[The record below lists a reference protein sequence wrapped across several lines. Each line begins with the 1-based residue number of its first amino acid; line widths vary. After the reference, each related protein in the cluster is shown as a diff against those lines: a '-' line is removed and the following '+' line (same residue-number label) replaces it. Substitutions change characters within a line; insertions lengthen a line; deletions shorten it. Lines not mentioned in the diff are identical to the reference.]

1 MDVKY
6 RPEPWQNMGDGMN
19 RITKDALIKLRDA
32 NELLKKIDGRIRD
45 LDSDGSIHFNPKDQ
59 SQKIGEL
66 LDSYSTL
73 QKYCGE
79 AGRLVSEHI
88 DKPFLV
94 EMDKFAQKMRDTSIL
109 SFETNNRIGSTTTT
123 VLPGAH
129 AGYGSV
135 PQTIQKKKD
144 KITVEDIFRDSPAFD
159 NVLRGEYKELKKQ
172 NPDAKLNYEE
182 YKKVV
187 PSTRGFEYK
196 SIEDEQKKLE
206 MVRDIGIGV
215 GIIITTILCPPLG
228 AAAAVVYGGV
238 QIKSG
243 IDGEDWG
250 THRKLSQEERVGNI
264 IFGGLDAIP
273 VVGAVGKGVK
283 AFKGTS
289 ELADLAKL
297 LKFKEGM
304 PGFNP
309 NLGKNVVQSLKEN
322 KTLKNALDAMKN
334 TPIPVAV
341 RTVDTGIGMKLPYIE
356 SSTVGEVAGKF
367 SKASTAAKDDAY
379 QLAKGSGGSNANP
392 NKIKLTPEREKYYRI
407 KIDEAKARGDYKEA
421 DNIRYN
427 RHCEETKEP
436 LERKEWD
443 VKRENLRK
451 SQERGREEEIKG
463 RKALGEHL
471 NRTLEDNNSGKV
483 VTYTSSEGHLTRPDS
498 IGRNAKDEIDLVH
511 DHKHKIS
518 DKEHVIHND
527 SQMRAEREMLED
539 KNGSH
544 IVTISSDKPDL
555 NGIPPHP
562 RPSGPLGKDSDVY
575 YTDPNS
581 GKVTHKW
588 ENNTRLPGG
597 GRWKKL

>member
-19 RITKDALIKLRDA
+19 RITKDALIKLQRA

-109 SFETNNRIGSTTTT
+109 SFKTDNRIGSTTTT

-144 KITVEDIFRDSPAFD
+144 KITVEDIFKDSPAFD
-159 NVLRGEYKELKKQ
+159 KVLRGEYKELKKQ

-309 NLGKNVVQSLKEN
+309 NLGGNVVQSLKEN
-322 KTLKNALDAMKN
+322 KNLKNALDAMKN

-341 RTVDTGIGMKLPYIE
+341 RMVDTGIGMRLPYIE

-379 QLAKGSGGSNANP
+379 QLAKGTGNSKIQLGKEDLDALRKKWNVPETNTIAVGKTDVKGLRDLAFEGGS
-392 NKIKLTPEREKYYRI
+392 PEVR
-407 KIDEAKARGDYKEA
+407 KEA
-421 DNIRYN
+421 GLPSLDTILPNREIRAPYDHLKN
-427 RHCEETKEP
+427 PKLAQFTRHAEEGVLNEFDYAIKKAGIEP
-436 LERKEWD
+436 TEVTGTLRIHQSNPRGVCNKCSKGLLKPHPIEKSGIFYQAS
-443 VKRENLRK
+443 KKYPNLTI
-451 SQERGREEEIKG
+451 E
-463 RKALGEHL
+463 
-471 NRTLEDNNSGKV
+471 
-483 VTYTSSEGHLTRPDS
+483 VTS
-498 IGRNAKDEIDLVH
+498 EIDGSVKTNGLLSFVLK
-511 DHKHKIS
+511 DGKII
-518 DKEHVIHND
+518 E
-527 SQMRAEREMLED
+527 
-539 KNGSH
+539 
-544 IVTISSDKPDL
+544 
-555 NGIPPHP
+555 
-562 RPSGPLGKDSDVY
+562 
-575 YTDPNS
+575 
-581 GKVTHKW
+581 
-588 ENNTRLPGG
+588 
-597 GRWKKL
+597 

>member
-19 RITKDALIKLRDA
+19 RITKDALMKLREA
-32 NELLKKIDGRIRD
+32 NESLKRIDGRIRD

-66 LDSYSTL
+66 LDSYTTL

-79 AGRLVSEHI
+79 AGQLVSEHI

-159 NVLRGEYKELKKQ
+159 NVLRAEYKELKKQ

-322 KTLKNALDAMKN
+322 KNLKNALDAMKN

-379 QLAKGSGGSNANP
+379 QLAKGTGNREAEVPPAFRQTDFASSYEARLNQTPALENPKVEFEGIRGESKCILKPPPDRQLKQILDEVGIEGIQYKNAVPDFSPTAKAQVEINYMLGGKGTYGGKARRANFVQSDQKLADQINGSPELASQFGMESG
-392 NKIKLTPEREKYYRI
+392 KISARDIKKYREKNKLTWHEL
-407 KIDEAKARGDYKEA
+407 
-421 DNIRYN
+421 N
-427 RHCEETKEP
+427 
-436 LERKEWD
+436 D
-443 VKRENLRK
+443 VKTMQLVPTK
-451 SQERGREEEIKG
+451 I
-463 RKALGEHL
+463 
-471 NRTLEDNNSGKV
+471 NS
-483 VTYTSSEGHLTRPDS
+483 EFGHLGGVGE
-498 IGRNAKDEIDLVH
+498 INAGAFK
-511 DHKHKIS
+511 
-518 DKEHVIHND
+518 
-527 SQMRAEREMLED
+527 
-539 KNGSH
+539 
-544 IVTISSDKPDL
+544 
-555 NGIPPHP
+555 
-562 RPSGPLGKDSDVY
+562 
-575 YTDPNS
+575 
-581 GKVTHKW
+581 
-588 ENNTRLPGG
+588 PGG
-597 GRWKKL
+597 FANK

>member
-19 RITKDALIKLRDA
+19 RITKDALMKLREA
-32 NELLKKIDGRIRD
+32 NESLKRIDGRIRD

-66 LDSYSTL
+66 LDSYTTL

-159 NVLRGEYKELKKQ
+159 NVLRAEYKELKKQ

-283 AFKGTS
+283 AFKGTG

-309 NLGKNVVQSLKEN
+309 NLGGNVVQSLKEN
-322 KTLKNALDAMKN
+322 NLLKNLK
-334 TPIPVAV
+334 IQGWK
-341 RTVDTGIGMKLPYIE
+341 TVDKINDADYFIKGL
-356 SSTVGEVAGKF
+356 VAKGVDSVTPFAKGVEIMPDGSVVRSGTNYSGKF
-367 SKASTAAKDDAY
+367 QEAHDASKASIQSRISNLESGGVKGTGKNPEIVKFTEEQLSTKPLYSRDPEKWQKKGGKIEISEEGIWTYIDWEIPPNRVSYPGGFPDFKSAGLVRQEVPIGEFNRYDIDFAKADELAPNGPKLDENTWHHH
-379 QLAKGSGGSNANP
+379 QDLTTMQEVSKEMHRRFRHMGGMSLAK
-392 NKIKLTPEREKYYRI
+392 KL
-407 KIDEAKARGDYKEA
+407 
-421 DNIRYN
+421 
-427 RHCEETKEP
+427 
-436 LERKEWD
+436 
-443 VKRENLRK
+443 
-451 SQERGREEEIKG
+451 
-463 RKALGEHL
+463 
-471 NRTLEDNNSGKV
+471 
-483 VTYTSSEGHLTRPDS
+483 
-498 IGRNAKDEIDLVH
+498 KD
-511 DHKHKIS
+511 
-518 DKEHVIHND
+518 
-527 SQMRAEREMLED
+527 
-539 KNGSH
+539 
-544 IVTISSDKPDL
+544 
-555 NGIPPHP
+555 
-562 RPSGPLGKDSDVY
+562 
-575 YTDPNS
+575 
-581 GKVTHKW
+581 
-588 ENNTRLPGG
+588 
-597 GRWKKL
+597 

>member
-19 RITKDALIKLRDA
+19 RITKDALIKLGDA
-32 NELLKKIDGRIRD
+32 NESLKKIDGRIRD

-59 SQKIGEL
+59 SRKIGEL

-123 VLPGAH
+123 VLPDAH

-144 KITVEDIFRDSPAFD
+144 KITVEDIFKDSPAFD
-159 NVLRGEYKELKKQ
+159 NVLREEYKELKKQ

-206 MVRDIGIGV
+206 MVRDIGIGL

-228 AAAAVVYGGV
+228 TAAAVVYGAV

-250 THRKLSQEERVGNI
+250 THRKLSQEERTGNF

-273 VVGAVGKGVK
+273 VVGLLGKGVK

-309 NLGKNVVQSLKEN
+309 NLGGNVVQSLKEN

-341 RTVDTGIGMKLPYIE
+341 RMVDTGIGMKLPYIE

-379 QLAKGSGGSNANP
+379 QLAKGSGGVKGTGNAVHRS
-392 NKIKLTPEREKYYRI
+392 E
-407 KIDEAKARGDYKEA
+407 IDEVIKNNYDKDGNLINRSIVPKGYDSVEDFLKQVDDTTIKEFGYDSVEEFKEVIELTETYLNTKTKNNILNKPLAGGTHVKKGVDFDILGFPIFKGDDVKFSLKLEKDFYVMKDTDQFRECTKLVKEA
-421 DNIRYN
+421 IEKGEISKELFTKKQLAQINDGLPRIDGLIWHHHQIPGKMQLVIKEVHSVNHLGGN
-427 RHCEETKEP
+427 R
-436 LERKEWD
+436 LW
-443 VKRENLRK
+443 
-451 SQERGREEEIKG
+451 
-463 RKALGEHL
+463 
-471 NRTLEDNNSGKV
+471 
-483 VTYTSSEGHLTRPDS
+483 
-498 IGRNAKDEIDLVH
+498 
-511 DHKHKIS
+511 
-518 DKEHVIHND
+518 
-527 SQMRAEREMLED
+527 
-539 KNGSH
+539 
-544 IVTISSDKPDL
+544 
-555 NGIPPHP
+555 
-562 RPSGPLGKDSDVY
+562 
-575 YTDPNS
+575 
-581 GKVTHKW
+581 
-588 ENNTRLPGG
+588 GG
-597 GRWKKL
+597 GIR

>member
-19 RITKDALIKLRDA
+19 RITKDALIKLREA
-32 NELLKKIDGRIRD
+32 NESLKRIDGRIRD

-159 NVLRGEYKELKKQ
+159 NVLRAEYKELKKQ

-309 NLGKNVVQSLKEN
+309 NLGGNVVQSLKEN
-322 KTLKNALDAMKN
+322 NLLKNLK
-334 TPIPVAV
+334 IQGWK
-341 RTVDTGIGMKLPYIE
+341 TVDKINDADYFIKGLVAKGVDSVTPFVKGVEILPDGSVVRSGTNY
-356 SSTVGEVAGKF
+356 SGKF
-367 SKASTAAKDDAY
+367 QEAHDASKASI
-379 QLAKGSGGSNANP
+379 QSRISNLESGGV
-392 NKIKLTPEREKYYRI
+392 KGT
-407 KIDEAKARGDYKEA
+407 GD
-421 DNIRYN
+421 
-427 RHCEETKEP
+427 
-436 LERKEWD
+436 
-443 VKRENLRK
+443 
-451 SQERGREEEIKG
+451 S
-463 RKALGEHL
+463 
-471 NRTLEDNNSGKV
+471 
-483 VTYTSSEGHLTRPDS
+483 
-498 IGRNAKDEIDLVH
+498 
-511 DHKHKIS
+511 
-518 DKEHVIHND
+518 
-527 SQMRAEREMLED
+527 
-539 KNGSH
+539 
-544 IVTISSDKPDL
+544 
-555 NGIPPHP
+555 GIPP
-562 RPSGPLGKDSDVY
+562 RYGERKI
-575 YTDPNS
+575 TDEEYEALRKKTPTAKIRKQVNK
-581 GKVTHKW
+581 GHNKKIET
-588 ENNTRLPGG
+588 EDQALPGKTFIG
-597 GRWKKL
+597 SLEADHIVSMDRIASMDGFGNLTEKQQLEVLNNPENFTGLSKSANTSKQSKSYEEWTHYKKGTPDEIEVSLDFRSKMITREKQLERILQKQIDDFKKE

>member
-19 RITKDALIKLRDA
+19 RITKDALMKLREA
-32 NELLKKIDGRIRD
+32 NESLKRIDGRIRD

-66 LDSYSTL
+66 LDSYTTL

-94 EMDKFAQKMRDTSIL
+94 EMDKFAQKVRDTSIL

-144 KITVEDIFRDSPAFD
+144 KITVEDIFKDSPAFD
-159 NVLRGEYKELKKQ
+159 NVLREEYKELKKR

-283 AFKGTS
+283 AFKGMS

-341 RTVDTGIGMKLPYIE
+341 RTVDTGIGMKFPYIE

-379 QLAKGSGGSNANP
+379 QLAKGSGGVKGTGEATRLIPGTPGKVTGGSSTKLGQNLLESMGLPRSASRKGYQAQHIIPKNLRNHP
-392 NKIKLTPEREKYYRI
+392 VLKKIGM
-407 KIDEAKARGDYKEA
+407 DMDHA
-421 DNIRYN
+421 DNGIFLPIPAKDPSALSRHRGFHSVYN
-427 RHCEETKEP
+427 NVVKDQLDKLNINQSIKELEQQVFELQQKLKKGTESGLPLYKSKVLEIGIEKFYKTK
-436 LERKEWD
+436 L
-443 VKRENLRK
+443 N
-451 SQERGREEEIKG
+451 EEIKIWQ
-463 RKALGEHL
+463 R
-471 NRTLEDNNSGKV
+471 
-483 VTYTSSEGHLTRPDS
+483 
-498 IGRNAKDEIDLVH
+498 
-511 DHKHKIS
+511 
-518 DKEHVIHND
+518 
-527 SQMRAEREMLED
+527 
-539 KNGSH
+539 
-544 IVTISSDKPDL
+544 
-555 NGIPPHP
+555 
-562 RPSGPLGKDSDVY
+562 
-575 YTDPNS
+575 
-581 GKVTHKW
+581 
-588 ENNTRLPGG
+588 GG
-597 GRWKKL
+597 GATEELWERWINK

>member
-19 RITKDALIKLRDA
+19 RITKDALIKLQRA

-109 SFETNNRIGSTTTT
+109 SFETDNRIGSTTTT
-123 VLPGAH
+123 VLPDAH

-159 NVLRGEYKELKKQ
+159 NVLRAEYKELKKQ

-228 AAAAVVYGGV
+228 AAAAVVYGAV

-309 NLGKNVVQSLKEN
+309 NLGKNVVQSLRDNKATMLDRLKLASLKMEKSGNEKMYQFGEKIAKSIDDRTAKSASFEVDGNGLLISKQGGTDFQSWVNKHHTESNKIIDDKIKGVEASLASKGTGNSKIQLGKEDLDALRKKWN
-322 KTLKNALDAMKN
+322 VPETNTIAVGKTDVKGLRDLAFEGGSPEVRKEAGLPSLDTILPNREIRAPYDHLKNPKLAQFTRHAEEGVLNEFDYAIKKAGIEPTEVTGTLRIHQSN
-334 TPIPVAV
+334 PRGVCNKCSKGLLKPHPIEKS
-341 RTVDTGIGMKLPYIE
+341 GIFYQASKKYPNLTIE
-356 SSTVGEVAGKF
+356 
-367 SKASTAAKDDAY
+367 
-379 QLAKGSGGSNANP
+379 
-392 NKIKLTPEREKYYRI
+392 
-407 KIDEAKARGDYKEA
+407 
-421 DNIRYN
+421 
-427 RHCEETKEP
+427 
-436 LERKEWD
+436 
-443 VKRENLRK
+443 
-451 SQERGREEEIKG
+451 
-463 RKALGEHL
+463 
-471 NRTLEDNNSGKV
+471 
-483 VTYTSSEGHLTRPDS
+483 VTS
-498 IGRNAKDEIDLVH
+498 EIDGSVKTNGLLSFVLK
-511 DHKHKIS
+511 DGKII
-518 DKEHVIHND
+518 E
-527 SQMRAEREMLED
+527 
-539 KNGSH
+539 
-544 IVTISSDKPDL
+544 
-555 NGIPPHP
+555 
-562 RPSGPLGKDSDVY
+562 
-575 YTDPNS
+575 
-581 GKVTHKW
+581 
-588 ENNTRLPGG
+588 
-597 GRWKKL
+597 

>member
-19 RITKDALIKLRDA
+19 RITKDALMKLREA
-32 NELLKKIDGRIRD
+32 NESLKRIDGRIRD

-144 KITVEDIFRDSPAFD
+144 KITVEDIFKDSPAFD
-159 NVLRGEYKELKKQ
+159 NVLREEYKELKKQ

-250 THRKLSQEERVGNI
+250 THRKLSQEERTANI

-379 QLAKGSGGSNANP
+379 QLAKGTG
-392 NKIKLTPEREKYYRI
+392 NK
-407 KIDEAKARGDYKEA
+407 
-421 DNIRYN
+421 
-427 RHCEETKEP
+427 EETFTVPKWSNDGKYDKV
-436 LERKEWD
+436 RGY
-443 VKRENLRK
+443 
-451 SQERGREEEIKG
+451 RGRDLTKYDEEYLVDPRLVVEMNFKG
-463 RKALGEHL
+463 K
-471 NRTLEDNNSGKV
+471 TNSG
-483 VTYTSSEGHLTRPDS
+483 TNAAGWE
-498 IGRNAKDEIDLVH
+498 RNAKKFFNTLLKSNPEFWSVENTALIKRGRVPIVDEQFI
-511 DHKHKIS
+511 KHFPQY
-518 DKEHVIHND
+518 KEYIKDPMRHHHIGEGGQAVALPKTLHPGYGGIHNV
-527 SQMRAEREMLED
+527 EKEW
-539 KNGSH
+539 
-544 IVTISSDKPDL
+544 
-555 NGIPPHP
+555 GIT
-562 RPSGPLGKDSDVY
+562 GID
-575 YTDPNS
+575 N
-581 GKVTHKW
+581 
-588 ENNTRLPGG
+588 EIATRLETFINNL
-597 GRWKKL
+597 RR

>member
-19 RITKDALIKLRDA
+19 RITKDALMKVREA
-32 NELLKKIDGRIRD
+32 NVLLKSIDGRIRD
-45 LDSDGSIHFNPKDQ
+45 LDSDSSIHFNPKDQ

-66 LDSYSTL
+66 LDSYTTL

-79 AGRLVSEHI
+79 AGRVVSEHI

-109 SFETNNRIGSTTTT
+109 SFETDNRIGSTTTT

-135 PQTIQKKKD
+135 PQTIKTKKD
-144 KITVEDIFRDSPAFD
+144 KITVEDIFKDSPAFD
-159 NVLRGEYKELKKQ
+159 NVLKEEYKELKKQ

-228 AAAAVVYGGV
+228 AAAAVVYGAV

-250 THRKLSQEERVGNI
+250 THRKLSQEERTANI

-297 LKFKEGM
+297 LKFKDGM

-309 NLGKNVVQSLKEN
+309 NLGGNVVQSLKEN

-341 RTVDTGIGMKLPYIE
+341 RMVDTGIGMKLPYIE

-379 QLAKGSGGSNANP
+379 QLAKGSGGSGVSKEGSVAKGTGDIDNP
-392 NKIKLTPEREKYYRI
+392 IRTYRGVELQNIDPVYIADQRTVVEMPFVGKGEKYTNAEGWRRDLKYFWSELLDRHP
-407 KIDEAKARGDYKEA
+407 EAFSPNNRAIIEGRNPFTDSPVNDKVFREYFSQYDVKGVRGDKLVHHHIGGGGQAFPVPQKLHPGSGGIHNIEKEA
-421 DNIRYN
+421 
-427 RHCEETKEP
+427 
-436 LERKEWD
+436 
-443 VKRENLRK
+443 
-451 SQERGREEEIKG
+451 
-463 RKALGEHL
+463 
-471 NRTLEDNNSGKV
+471 
-483 VTYTSSEGHLTRPDS
+483 
-498 IGRNAKDEIDLVH
+498 
-511 DHKHKIS
+511 
-518 DKEHVIHND
+518 
-527 SQMRAEREMLED
+527 
-539 KNGSH
+539 
-544 IVTISSDKPDL
+544 
-555 NGIPPHP
+555 GIW
-562 RPSGPLGKDSDVY
+562 GKDKIYS
-575 YTDPNS
+575 
-581 GKVTHKW
+581 
-588 ENNTRLPGG
+588 ELLQ
-597 GRWKKL
+597 KLIKE

>member
-19 RITKDALIKLRDA
+19 RITKDALMKLREA
-32 NELLKKIDGRIRD
+32 NESLKRIDGRIRD

-66 LDSYSTL
+66 LDSYTTL

-79 AGRLVSEHI
+79 AGQLVSEHI

-228 AAAAVVYGGV
+228 AAAAVVYGAV

-322 KTLKNALDAMKN
+322 KNLKNALDAMKN

-379 QLAKGSGGSNANP
+379 QLAKGSDGSGVSKEGSVAKGTGKESKIDIGKTDIDALRKKWNVPETETVAVGKTDVKGLEDLNFEGGSP
-392 NKIKLTPEREKYYRI
+392 KVR
-407 KIDEAKARGDYKEA
+407 KEA
-421 DNIRYN
+421 GLPDLDEVMPDRNIKAPGTN
-427 RHCEETKEP
+427 PLFTRHAEEGVLNEFDSAVIKAGIKPEDVTGTLKLHQSNP
-436 LERKEWD
+436 SGVCRKCYQGLAND
-443 VKRENLRK
+443 KVPPGVLKQLSLKYPNLK
-451 SQERGREEEIKG
+451 IEVTSETDESIKVTGRLSLMI
-463 RKALGEHL
+463 
-471 NRTLEDNNSGKV
+471 
-483 VTYTSSEGHLTRPDS
+483 
-498 IGRNAKDEIDLVH
+498 
-511 DHKHKIS
+511 
-518 DKEHVIHND
+518 
-527 SQMRAEREMLED
+527 
-539 KNGSH
+539 KNGKY
-544 IVTISSDKPDL
+544 ID
-555 NGIPPHP
+555 
-562 RPSGPLGKDSDVY
+562 
-575 YTDPNS
+575 
-581 GKVTHKW
+581 
-588 ENNTRLPGG
+588 
-597 GRWKKL
+597 

>member
-19 RITKDALIKLRDA
+19 RITKDALIKLQRA

-73 QKYCGE
+73 QRYCGE

-109 SFETNNRIGSTTTT
+109 SFETDNRIGSTTTT
-123 VLPGAH
+123 VLPDAH

-135 PQTIQKKKD
+135 PQTIKTKKD

-159 NVLRGEYKELKKQ
+159 NVLREEYKELKKQ

-206 MVRDIGIGV
+206 MVRDIGIGL

-228 AAAAVVYGGV
+228 TAAAVVYGAV

-283 AFKGTS
+283 AFKDTS

-309 NLGKNVVQSLKEN
+309 NLGGNVVQSLRDN
-322 KTLKNALDAMKN
+322 KAIMLDRLKLVSLKMEKSGNEKMYQLGEKIAKSIDDRTAKSASFEVDGNGLLISKQGGTDFQSWVNKHHTESNKIIDDKIKGVEASLASKGTGEGSRIIPGTPGIVTGGNSTKLGKN
-334 TPIPVAV
+334 MMTEMGLRRSTKWSGYQAQHIIPSEMADNPVIKK
-341 RTVDTGIGMKLPYIE
+341 IGMNFDD
-356 SSTVGEVAGKF
+356 SSNGIFLRVP
-367 SKASTAAKDDAY
+367 D
-379 QLAKGSGGSNANP
+379 
-392 NKIKLTPEREKYYRI
+392 
-407 KIDEAKARGDYKEA
+407 
-421 DNIRYN
+421 DNISTMARHRGYHSVYN
-427 RHCEETKEP
+427 EVVARALNKMDINQSIDS
-436 LERKEWD
+436 LQKQVYD
-443 VKRENLRK
+443 LQKNLRK
-451 SQERGREEEIKG
+451 LQGNGLPLYPSQGATVELWERKLKQLEIQNK
-463 RKALGEHL
+463 
-471 NRTLEDNNSGKV
+471 
-483 VTYTSSEGHLTRPDS
+483 
-498 IGRNAKDEIDLVH
+498 
-511 DHKHKIS
+511 
-518 DKEHVIHND
+518 
-527 SQMRAEREMLED
+527 
-539 KNGSH
+539 
-544 IVTISSDKPDL
+544 
-555 NGIPPHP
+555 
-562 RPSGPLGKDSDVY
+562 
-575 YTDPNS
+575 
-581 GKVTHKW
+581 
-588 ENNTRLPGG
+588 
-597 GRWKKL
+597 

>member
-19 RITKDALIKLRDA
+19 RITKDALIKLRHA
-32 NELLKKIDGRIRD
+32 NESLKRIDGRIRD
-45 LDSDGSIHFNPKDQ
+45 LDSDGSIHFSPKDQ

-123 VLPGAH
+123 VLPDAH

-135 PQTIQKKKD
+135 PQTIKTKKD
-144 KITVEDIFRDSPAFD
+144 KITVEDIFKDSPAFD

-228 AAAAVVYGGV
+228 AAAAVVYGAV

-379 QLAKGSGGSNANP
+379 QLAHGHSKLEGSNKTSGVGNNSSRTDEIGIEFKRNP
-392 NKIKLTPEREKYYRI
+392 KHNEDEFIRQLKNQEDGLGKLTVDEFIQNRNQFLKYGRSKQANSAQRLARKQAVQD
-407 KIDEAKARGDYKEA
+407 KIDEFMEEGFSFREAEEQALKWIKDKAALHDPDQIAGGNPLKITGMGDSRINSSIGSQWKSRIGNVDKEIRRVA
-421 DNIRYN
+421 D
-427 RHCEETKEP
+427 T
-436 LERKEWD
+436 L
-443 VKRENLRK
+443 
-451 SQERGREEEIKG
+451 SEEE
-463 RKALGEHL
+463 
-471 NRTLEDNNSGKV
+471 
-483 VTYTSSEGHLTRPDS
+483 
-498 IGRNAKDEIDLVH
+498 
-511 DHKHKIS
+511 
-518 DKEHVIHND
+518 
-527 SQMRAEREMLED
+527 
-539 KNGSH
+539 
-544 IVTISSDKPDL
+544 
-555 NGIPPHP
+555 
-562 RPSGPLGKDSDVY
+562 
-575 YTDPNS
+575 
-581 GKVTHKW
+581 
-588 ENNTRLPGG
+588 
-597 GRWKKL
+597 KKLIYLNVRLKSE

>member
-379 QLAKGSGGSNANP
+379 QLAKGTGEVKNLDNVPRIDEIEVNFNYKTKFDSEEFARQLKDQEKGMNELTVYEYQQNRKRFIDEGRAIEGNAAQQAAREKALSKKIEELFESGMSWEEAEGKAASWLKTQAALHNPDQIAGGNPLHIGGLGDKRINSSLGSQWRYRIDIVDEQIKELEKSLTLEQRKNTYLNV
-392 NKIKLTPEREKYYRI
+392 KLTY
-407 KIDEAKARGDYKEA
+407 
-421 DNIRYN
+421 
-427 RHCEETKEP
+427 
-436 LERKEWD
+436 
-443 VKRENLRK
+443 
-451 SQERGREEEIKG
+451 
-463 RKALGEHL
+463 
-471 NRTLEDNNSGKV
+471 
-483 VTYTSSEGHLTRPDS
+483 
-498 IGRNAKDEIDLVH
+498 
-511 DHKHKIS
+511 
-518 DKEHVIHND
+518 
-527 SQMRAEREMLED
+527 
-539 KNGSH
+539 
-544 IVTISSDKPDL
+544 
-555 NGIPPHP
+555 
-562 RPSGPLGKDSDVY
+562 
-575 YTDPNS
+575 
-581 GKVTHKW
+581 
-588 ENNTRLPGG
+588 
-597 GRWKKL
+597 

>member
-19 RITKDALIKLRDA
+19 RITKDALIKLQRA

-73 QKYCGE
+73 QRYCGE
-79 AGRLVSEHI
+79 VGRLVSEHI

-109 SFETNNRIGSTTTT
+109 SFETDNRIGSTTTT
-123 VLPGAH
+123 VLPDAH

-135 PQTIQKKKD
+135 PQTIKTKKD

-159 NVLRGEYKELKKQ
+159 NVLREEYKELKKQ

-228 AAAAVVYGGV
+228 TAAAVVYGAV

-322 KTLKNALDAMKN
+322 NLLKNLK
-334 TPIPVAV
+334 IQGWK
-341 RTVDTGIGMKLPYIE
+341 TVDKINDADYFIKGLVAKGVDETTAFIRGEEVLLDGSVRRYGGTNFSE
-356 SSTVGEVAGKF
+356 SVKEAHDA
-367 SKASTAAKDDAY
+367 SKASIQSRISNLESGGVKGTGDTSKAVDDVVKDGSHFLDEFKLKPNVKYETNGYLYQTDELGRIESASGELTLEMGERNSKH
-379 QLAKGSGGSNANP
+379 QLAAGGEDRVKAPSTQGDHGGHLIGTQFNGSPLIDNIVAMNGNVNVSAY
-392 NKIKLTPEREKYYRI
+392 KKLESAW
-407 KIDEAKARGDYKEA
+407 AKALRGGKEVFV
-421 DNIRYN
+421 DIRPRY
-427 RHCEETKEP
+427 
-436 LERKEWD
+436 
-443 VKRENLRK
+443 
-451 SQERGREEEIKG
+451 
-463 RKALGEHL
+463 
-471 NRTLEDNNSGKV
+471 SG
-483 VTYTSSEGHLTRPDS
+483 TSIRPDS
-498 IGRNAKDEIDLVH
+498 FAISY
-511 DHKHKIS
+511 KI
-518 DKEHVIHND
+518 
-527 SQMRAEREMLED
+527 
-539 KNGSH
+539 
-544 IVTISSDKPDL
+544 
-555 NGIPPHP
+555 NGIE
-562 RPSGPLGKDSDVY
+562 
-575 YTDPNS
+575 
-581 GKVTHKW
+581 KVKILK
-588 ENNTRLPGG
+588 NIYGG
-597 GRWKKL
+597 

>member
-19 RITKDALIKLRDA
+19 RITKDALIKLQRA

-73 QKYCGE
+73 QRYCGE
-79 AGRLVSEHI
+79 VGRLVSEHI

-109 SFETNNRIGSTTTT
+109 SFETDNRIGSTTTT
-123 VLPGAH
+123 VLPDAH

-135 PQTIQKKKD
+135 PQTIKTKKD

-159 NVLRGEYKELKKQ
+159 NVLREEYKELKKQ

-228 AAAAVVYGGV
+228 TAAAVVYGAV

-322 KTLKNALDAMKN
+322 KNLKNALDAMKN

-367 SKASTAAKDDAY
+367 SKASTTAKDDAY
-379 QLAKGSGGSNANP
+379 QLAKGTGEGGKGNSDLLDNTGRFKDAELQS
-392 NKIKLTPEREKYYRI
+392 KYDVYCERKY
-407 KIDEAKARGDYKEA
+407 KNSEAP
-421 DNIRYN
+421 
-427 RHCEETKEP
+427 KEP
-436 LERKEWD
+436 LEWKEASEKWASLKEQGQEFSD
-443 VKRENLRK
+443 ESFNLFSQQYENAEREITIVTHEGTKVRVDAIASDEYGNVIIQEYK
-451 SQERGREEEIKG
+451 SSATAPYTTNQEKG
-463 RKALGEHL
+463 FPELK
-471 NRTLEDNNSGKV
+471 NSGGKV
-483 VTYTSSEGHLTRPDS
+483 VGEGKGDFSGGYEVPSGTRPQ
-498 IGRNAKDEIDLVH
+498 IVRPEGTTYFDE
-511 DHKHKIS
+511 
-518 DKEHVIHND
+518 
-527 SQMRAEREMLED
+527 
-539 KNGSH
+539 
-544 IVTISSDKPDL
+544 
-555 NGIPPHP
+555 
-562 RPSGPLGKDSDVY
+562 
-575 YTDPNS
+575 
-581 GKVTHKW
+581 
-588 ENNTRLPGG
+588 
-597 GRWKKL
+597 

>member
-19 RITKDALIKLRDA
+19 RITKDALIKLQRA

-73 QKYCGE
+73 QRYCGE
-79 AGRLVSEHI
+79 VGRLVSEHI

-109 SFETNNRIGSTTTT
+109 SFETDNRIGSTTTT
-123 VLPGAH
+123 VLPDAH

-135 PQTIQKKKD
+135 PQTIKTKKD

-159 NVLRGEYKELKKQ
+159 NVLREEYKELKKQ

-228 AAAAVVYGGV
+228 TAAAVVYGAV

-283 AFKGTS
+283 AFKDTS

-309 NLGKNVVQSLKEN
+309 NLGGNVVQSLRDN
-322 KTLKNALDAMKN
+322 KAIMLDRLKLVSLKMEKSGNEKMYQLGEKIAKSIDDRTAKSASFEVDGNGLLISKQGGTDFQSWVNKHHTESNKIIDDKIKGVEASLASKGTGEATRLIPGTPGKVTGGSSTKLGQNLLESMGLPRSASWKGYQAQHIIPKN
-334 TPIPVAV
+334 LRNHPVLKRIGMDMDHADNGIFLPIP
-341 RTVDTGIGMKLPYIE
+341 
-356 SSTVGEVAGKF
+356 
-367 SKASTAAKDDAY
+367 AKDPSALSRHRGFHSVYNNVVKD
-379 QLAKGSGGSNANP
+379 QLDKLNINQSIKELEQQVFELQQKLKKGTESGLPLYKSKVLEIGIE
-392 NKIKLTPEREKYYRI
+392 KFYKTKL
-407 KIDEAKARGDYKEA
+407 
-421 DNIRYN
+421 N
-427 RHCEETKEP
+427 
-436 LERKEWD
+436 
-443 VKRENLRK
+443 
-451 SQERGREEEIKG
+451 EEIKIWQ
-463 RKALGEHL
+463 R
-471 NRTLEDNNSGKV
+471 
-483 VTYTSSEGHLTRPDS
+483 
-498 IGRNAKDEIDLVH
+498 
-511 DHKHKIS
+511 
-518 DKEHVIHND
+518 
-527 SQMRAEREMLED
+527 
-539 KNGSH
+539 
-544 IVTISSDKPDL
+544 
-555 NGIPPHP
+555 
-562 RPSGPLGKDSDVY
+562 
-575 YTDPNS
+575 
-581 GKVTHKW
+581 
-588 ENNTRLPGG
+588 GG
-597 GRWKKL
+597 GATEELWERWINK

>member
-19 RITKDALIKLRDA
+19 RITKDALIKLGDA
-32 NELLKKIDGRIRD
+32 NESLKKIDGRIRD

-59 SQKIGEL
+59 SRKIGEL

-123 VLPGAH
+123 VLPDAH

-144 KITVEDIFRDSPAFD
+144 KITVEDIFKDSPAFD
-159 NVLRGEYKELKKQ
+159 NVLREEYKELKKQ

-206 MVRDIGIGV
+206 MVRDIGIGL

-228 AAAAVVYGGV
+228 TAAAVVYGAV

-250 THRKLSQEERVGNI
+250 THRKLSQEERTGNF

-273 VVGAVGKGVK
+273 VVGLLGKGVK

-309 NLGKNVVQSLKEN
+309 NLGGNVVQSLRDNKAIMLDRLKLTSLKMEKSGNEKMYQLGEKIAKSIDDRTAKSASFEVDGNGLLISKQGGTDFQSWVNKHHTESNKIIDDKIKGVEASLASKGTGNSKIQLGKEDLDALRKKWN
-322 KTLKNALDAMKN
+322 VPETNTIAVGKTDVKGLRDLAFEGGSPEVRKEAGLPSLDTILPNREIRAPYDHLKNPKLAQFTRHAEEGVLNEFDYAIKKAGIEPTEVTGTLRIHQSN
-334 TPIPVAV
+334 PRGVCNKCSKGLLKPHPIEKS
-341 RTVDTGIGMKLPYIE
+341 GIFYQASKKYPNLTIE
-356 SSTVGEVAGKF
+356 
-367 SKASTAAKDDAY
+367 
-379 QLAKGSGGSNANP
+379 
-392 NKIKLTPEREKYYRI
+392 
-407 KIDEAKARGDYKEA
+407 
-421 DNIRYN
+421 
-427 RHCEETKEP
+427 
-436 LERKEWD
+436 
-443 VKRENLRK
+443 
-451 SQERGREEEIKG
+451 
-463 RKALGEHL
+463 
-471 NRTLEDNNSGKV
+471 
-483 VTYTSSEGHLTRPDS
+483 VTS
-498 IGRNAKDEIDLVH
+498 EIDGSVKTNGLLSFVLK
-511 DHKHKIS
+511 DGKII
-518 DKEHVIHND
+518 E
-527 SQMRAEREMLED
+527 
-539 KNGSH
+539 
-544 IVTISSDKPDL
+544 
-555 NGIPPHP
+555 
-562 RPSGPLGKDSDVY
+562 
-575 YTDPNS
+575 
-581 GKVTHKW
+581 
-588 ENNTRLPGG
+588 
-597 GRWKKL
+597 

>member
-19 RITKDALIKLRDA
+19 RITKDALMKLREA
-32 NELLKKIDGRIRD
+32 NESLKRIDGRIRD

-379 QLAKGSGGSNANP
+379 QFAKGSGGSNANP

-443 VKRENLRK
+443 VKRENLKK

-562 RPSGPLGKDSDVY
+562 RPSGPLAKESDIF

-588 ENNTRLPGG
+588 EAHPDIPGG
-597 GRWKKL
+597 GIWIKI

>member
-19 RITKDALIKLRDA
+19 RITKDALIKLQRA

-73 QKYCGE
+73 QRYCGE

-109 SFETNNRIGSTTTT
+109 SFETDNRIGSTTTT
-123 VLPGAH
+123 VLPDAH

-135 PQTIQKKKD
+135 PQTIKTKKD

-159 NVLRGEYKELKKQ
+159 NVLREEYKELKKL

-206 MVRDIGIGV
+206 MVRDIGIGL

-228 AAAAVVYGGV
+228 TAAAVVYGAV

-283 AFKGTS
+283 AFKDTS

-309 NLGKNVVQSLKEN
+309 NLGGNVVQSLRDNKAIMLDRLKLVSLKMEKSGNEKMYQLGEKIAKSIDDRTAKSASFEVDGNGLLISKQGGTDFQSWVNKHHTESNKIIDDKIKGVEASLASKGTGEVSNSSEKLSRIEYLRNKYGRFTPQELNHRINLRGAVEKEVERLN
-322 KTLKNALDAMKN
+322 TLGLTKNEMGPAVAGTFDKN
-334 TPIPVAV
+334 TGKYYFGINNTDGDIPVTLHPIIRDRIENMPSSV
-341 RTVDTGIGMKLPYIE
+341 RDGYKFTYGAG
-356 SSTVGEVAGKF
+356 SHAEVYSLNQA
-367 SKASTAAKDDAY
+367 
-379 QLAKGSGGSNANP
+379 LLANP
-392 NKIKLTPEREKYYRI
+392 NAQPTDFITHVVR
-407 KIDEAKARGDYKEA
+407 
-421 DNIRYN
+421 
-427 RHCEETKEP
+427 
-436 LERKEWD
+436 
-443 VKRENLRK
+443 
-451 SQERGREEEIKG
+451 
-463 RKALGEHL
+463 
-471 NRTLEDNNSGKV
+471 SGKKLKPAGMMMP
-483 VTYTSSEGHLTRPDS
+483 TCPHCNFITEGFEFSSEVRK
-498 IGRNAKDEIDLVH
+498 IGK
-511 DHKHKIS
+511 
-518 DKEHVIHND
+518 
-527 SQMRAEREMLED
+527 
-539 KNGSH
+539 
-544 IVTISSDKPDL
+544 
-555 NGIPPHP
+555 
-562 RPSGPLGKDSDVY
+562 
-575 YTDPNS
+575 
-581 GKVTHKW
+581 
-588 ENNTRLPGG
+588 
-597 GRWKKL
+597 

>member
-19 RITKDALIKLRDA
+19 RITKDALMKLREA
-32 NELLKKIDGRIRD
+32 NESLKRIDGRIRD

-66 LDSYSTL
+66 LDSYTTL

-159 NVLRGEYKELKKQ
+159 NVLRAEYKELKKQ

-228 AAAAVVYGGV
+228 AAAAVVYGAV

-309 NLGKNVVQSLKEN
+309 NLGGNVVQSLKEN

-341 RTVDTGIGMKLPYIE
+341 RMVDTGIGMRLPYIE

-379 QLAKGSGGSNANP
+379 QLAKGSGGSGVSKEGSVA
-392 NKIKLTPEREKYYRI
+392 KGTGKES
-407 KIDEAKARGDYKEA
+407 KIDIGKTDIDALRKKWNVPETETVAVGKTDVKGLEDLNFEGGSPKVRKEA
-421 DNIRYN
+421 GLPDLDEVMPDRNIKAPGTN
-427 RHCEETKEP
+427 PLFTRHAEEGVLNEFDSAVIKAGIKPEDVTGTLKLHQSNP
-436 LERKEWD
+436 SGVCRKCYQGLAND
-443 VKRENLRK
+443 KVPPGVLKQLSLKYPNLK
-451 SQERGREEEIKG
+451 IEVTSETDESIKVTGR
-463 RKALGEHL
+463 L
-471 NRTLEDNNSGKV
+471 NLM
-483 VTYTSSEGHLTRPDS
+483 
-498 IGRNAKDEIDLVH
+498 I
-511 DHKHKIS
+511 
-518 DKEHVIHND
+518 
-527 SQMRAEREMLED
+527 
-539 KNGSH
+539 KNGKY
-544 IVTISSDKPDL
+544 ID
-555 NGIPPHP
+555 
-562 RPSGPLGKDSDVY
+562 
-575 YTDPNS
+575 
-581 GKVTHKW
+581 
-588 ENNTRLPGG
+588 
-597 GRWKKL
+597 

>member
-19 RITKDALIKLRDA
+19 RITKDALIKLREA
-32 NELLKKIDGRIRD
+32 NESLKRIDGRIRD

-159 NVLRGEYKELKKQ
+159 NVLRAEYKELKKQ

-297 LKFKEGM
+297 LKFKDGM

-379 QLAKGSGGSNANP
+379 QLAKGSGGSGVSKEGSVAKGTGDIDNP
-392 NKIKLTPEREKYYRI
+392 IRTYRGVELQNIDPVYIADQRTVVEMPFVGKGEKYTNAEGWRRDLKYFWSELLDRHP
-407 KIDEAKARGDYKEA
+407 EAFSPNNRAIIEGRNPFTDSPVNDKVFREYFSQYDVKGVRGDKLVHHHIGGGGQAFPVPQKLHPGSGGIHNIEKEA
-421 DNIRYN
+421 
-427 RHCEETKEP
+427 
-436 LERKEWD
+436 
-443 VKRENLRK
+443 
-451 SQERGREEEIKG
+451 
-463 RKALGEHL
+463 
-471 NRTLEDNNSGKV
+471 
-483 VTYTSSEGHLTRPDS
+483 
-498 IGRNAKDEIDLVH
+498 
-511 DHKHKIS
+511 
-518 DKEHVIHND
+518 
-527 SQMRAEREMLED
+527 
-539 KNGSH
+539 
-544 IVTISSDKPDL
+544 
-555 NGIPPHP
+555 GIW
-562 RPSGPLGKDSDVY
+562 GKDKIYS
-575 YTDPNS
+575 
-581 GKVTHKW
+581 
-588 ENNTRLPGG
+588 ELLQ
-597 GRWKKL
+597 KLIKE

>member
-228 AAAAVVYGGV
+228 AATAVVYGGV

-322 KTLKNALDAMKN
+322 NLLKNLK
-334 TPIPVAV
+334 IQGWK
-341 RTVDTGIGMKLPYIE
+341 TVDKINDADYFIKGL
-356 SSTVGEVAGKF
+356 VAKGVDSVTPFAKGVEIMPDGSVVRSGTNYSGKF
-367 SKASTAAKDDAY
+367 QEAHDASKASIQSKISN
-379 QLAKGSGGSNANP
+379 LESGGV
-392 NKIKLTPEREKYYRI
+392 KGT
-407 KIDEAKARGDYKEA
+407 GD
-421 DNIRYN
+421 
-427 RHCEETKEP
+427 
-436 LERKEWD
+436 
-443 VKRENLRK
+443 
-451 SQERGREEEIKG
+451 S
-463 RKALGEHL
+463 
-471 NRTLEDNNSGKV
+471 
-483 VTYTSSEGHLTRPDS
+483 
-498 IGRNAKDEIDLVH
+498 
-511 DHKHKIS
+511 
-518 DKEHVIHND
+518 
-527 SQMRAEREMLED
+527 
-539 KNGSH
+539 
-544 IVTISSDKPDL
+544 
-555 NGIPPHP
+555 GIPP
-562 RPSGPLGKDSDVY
+562 RYGERKI
-575 YTDPNS
+575 TDEEYEALRKKTPTAKIRKQVNK
-581 GKVTHKW
+581 GHNKKIET
-588 ENNTRLPGG
+588 EDQALPGKTFIG
-597 GRWKKL
+597 SLEADHIVSMDRIASMDGFGNLTEKQQLEVLNNPENFTGLSKSANTSKQSKSYEEWTHYKKGTPDEIEVSLDFRSKMITREKQLERILQKQIDDFKKE

>member
-19 RITKDALIKLRDA
+19 RITKDALMKLREA
-32 NELLKKIDGRIRD
+32 NESLKRIDGRIRD

-59 SQKIGEL
+59 SQKSGNYLIVIRH
-66 LDSYSTL
+66 YK
-73 QKYCGE
+73 KYCGE
-79 AGRLVSEHI
+79 AGQLVSEHI

-94 EMDKFAQKMRDTSIL
+94 KMDKFAQKMRDTSIL

-159 NVLRGEYKELKKQ
+159 NVLRAEYKELKKQ

-322 KTLKNALDAMKN
+322 KNLKNALDAMKN

-379 QLAKGSGGSNANP
+379 QLAKGTGNSSKIVNEANLNNIDEFINGTKKFDDVINDYVKLYSEKIISNKTWSWNKSLHGGANLTARQ
-392 NKIKLTPEREKYYRI
+392 KRMIKEKAVADGLVPDVKVIKADGMRYGFADFKSAGLVVETKQLPERLWLMS
-407 KIDEAKARGDYKEA
+407 DEEQFKWL
-421 DNIRYN
+421 DNAIG
-427 RHCEETKEP
+427 
-436 LERKEWD
+436 
-443 VKRENLRK
+443 
-451 SQERGREEEIKG
+451 GRPEGMTWHHTEVP
-463 RKALGEHL
+463 
-471 NRTLEDNNSGKV
+471 GKM
-483 VTYTSSEGHLTRPDS
+483 E
-498 IGRNAKDEIDLVH
+498 LVPFG
-511 DHKHKIS
+511 
-518 DKEHVIHND
+518 IHN
-527 SQMRAEREMLED
+527 
-539 KNGSH
+539 
-544 IVTISSDKPDL
+544 ITIH
-555 NGIPPHP
+555 N
-562 RPSGPLGKDSDVY
+562 
-575 YTDPNS
+575 
-581 GKVTHKW
+581 
-588 ENNTRLPGG
+588 G
-597 GRWKKL
+597 GRSAGMWADAPR

>member
-19 RITKDALIKLRDA
+19 RITKDALMKLREA
-32 NELLKKIDGRIRD
+32 NESLKRIDGRIRD

-66 LDSYSTL
+66 LDSYTTL

-144 KITVEDIFRDSPAFD
+144 KITVEDIFKDSPAFD
-159 NVLRGEYKELKKQ
+159 NVLRAEYEELKKQ

-196 SIEDEQKKLE
+196 SIEDEKKKLE

-228 AAAAVVYGGV
+228 AAAAVVYGAV

-379 QLAKGSGGSNANP
+379 QLAKGTGNSKIQLGKEDLDALRKKWNVPETNTIAVGKTDVKGLRDLAFEGGS
-392 NKIKLTPEREKYYRI
+392 PEVR
-407 KIDEAKARGDYKEA
+407 KEA
-421 DNIRYN
+421 GLPSLDTILPNREIRAPYDHLKN
-427 RHCEETKEP
+427 PKLAQFTRHAEEGVLNEFDYAIKKAGIEP
-436 LERKEWD
+436 TEVTGTLRIHQSNPRGVCNKCSKGLLKPHPIEKSGIFYQAS
-443 VKRENLRK
+443 KKYPNLTI
-451 SQERGREEEIKG
+451 E
-463 RKALGEHL
+463 
-471 NRTLEDNNSGKV
+471 
-483 VTYTSSEGHLTRPDS
+483 VTS
-498 IGRNAKDEIDLVH
+498 EIDGSVKTNGLLSFVLK
-511 DHKHKIS
+511 DGKII
-518 DKEHVIHND
+518 E
-527 SQMRAEREMLED
+527 
-539 KNGSH
+539 
-544 IVTISSDKPDL
+544 
-555 NGIPPHP
+555 
-562 RPSGPLGKDSDVY
+562 
-575 YTDPNS
+575 
-581 GKVTHKW
+581 
-588 ENNTRLPGG
+588 
-597 GRWKKL
+597 

>member
-6 RPEPWQNMGDGMN
+6 RPEPWQNMGGGMN
-19 RITKDALIKLRDA
+19 RITKDALMKLREA
-32 NELLKKIDGRIRD
+32 NESLKRIDGRIRD

-66 LDSYSTL
+66 LDSYTTL

-79 AGRLVSEHI
+79 VGRVVSEHI

-159 NVLRGEYKELKKQ
+159 NVLRAEYKELKKQ

-309 NLGKNVVQSLKEN
+309 NLGGNVVQSLKEN
-322 KTLKNALDAMKN
+322 KTLKNALDTVKN

-341 RTVDTGIGMKLPYIE
+341 RMVDTGIGVRIPYVE

-379 QLAKGSGGSNANP
+379 QLAKGTGEALG
-392 NKIKLTPEREKYYRI
+392 NKKVAVGEEIIAQRVLKAELDLTPKLTPYKSLSRGQQKKIKEKI
-407 KIDEAKARGDYKEA
+407 E
-421 DNIRYN
+421 N
-427 RHCEETKEP
+427 RTVTKE
-436 LERKEWD
+436 EYKRYQWD
-443 VKRENLRK
+443 KRFSKRRAAGVNEFWKQEKKRILDGEPTTRDWTNEQIQEILKGKKPQYNGK
-451 SQERGREEEIKG
+451 SIIGHHTYNAMNYPHICNRGELIYPVTGREHLKGWHGGSYSKNAPGRPVNPNYLEEF
-463 RKALGEHL
+463 
-471 NRTLEDNNSGKV
+471 
-483 VTYTSSEGHLTRPDS
+483 
-498 IGRNAKDEIDLVH
+498 
-511 DHKHKIS
+511 
-518 DKEHVIHND
+518 
-527 SQMRAEREMLED
+527 
-539 KNGSH
+539 
-544 IVTISSDKPDL
+544 
-555 NGIPPHP
+555 
-562 RPSGPLGKDSDVY
+562 
-575 YTDPNS
+575 
-581 GKVTHKW
+581 
-588 ENNTRLPGG
+588 
-597 GRWKKL
+597 